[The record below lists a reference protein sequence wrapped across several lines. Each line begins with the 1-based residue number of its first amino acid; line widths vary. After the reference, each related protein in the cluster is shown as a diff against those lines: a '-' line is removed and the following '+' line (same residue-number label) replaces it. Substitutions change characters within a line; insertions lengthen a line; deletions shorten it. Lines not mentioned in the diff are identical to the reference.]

1 VYRVA
6 LTGNIASG
14 KSAVAGVWRRLGAAI
29 IDADELARRA
39 VAPGSSGLRRVVDLF
54 GPQVVTAE
62 GTLDRAAV
70 RRIVFRDI
78 ARRRALEA
86 ILFPEIARL
95 RNLEEERL
103 RERGIALAVHVI
115 PLLFEAGLA
124 DAFDAIVLVDA
135 PEPVRIE
142 RLVRERGLPRDEAQA
157 MIAAQMPAAAKRA
170 RATIVIENDGTTEE
184 LEAKAEQAWAQISRQ

>member
-1 VYRVA
+1 MYRVA